1 MRKPGSVLFPL
12 NFARAAVHSLGLK
25 NKQRIK
31 GYNATGKGG
40 TKSRETF
47 VLEVEANCT
56 VYFWVG
62 LKCWHISDMTS
73 IKYLFYWSVVR
84 YQYLMSVAGLFPSK
98 LLYDPEPHRHTDTNS
113 RLVVVLPQSTWSRA
127 QIQNK
132 VNLLLPSQLR
142 FIDEQSYIIAVFL
155 LK

>member
-12 NFARAAVHSLGLK
+12 NFATAAVHSLGLE

-56 VYFWVG
+56 VYF
-62 LKCWHISDMTS
+62 
-73 IKYLFYWSVVR
+73 
-84 YQYLMSVAGLFPSK
+84 
-98 LLYDPEPHRHTDTNS
+98 
-113 RLVVVLPQSTWSRA
+113 
-127 QIQNK
+127 
-132 VNLLLPSQLR
+132 
-142 FIDEQSYIIAVFL
+142 
-155 LK
+155 